1 MPTLHP
7 ATRIAASLLL
17 AFATALALAQ
27 TAPTKPAAKAAA
39 KPAGKTLSG
48 KAASGGKLMTRDEL
62 RSCLKRLDGVNQSG
76 KTIEVQRPAL
86 DREREELTQSGE
98 ALKAERADVDRRLA
112 LVREWEARMRAH
124 AAEIEG
130 YNKRSVEVQEAPRN
144 RQDAMVEALKVD
156 RERLQKTRDALA
168 AEEALLVPA
177 YQGSVKDFNEH
188 ASARDAKVADWNLR
202 NAAALD
208 AAIKHEEAR
217 ALWLNECANRP
228 YLEDDE
234 TAIKAGK

>member
-27 TAPTKPAAKAAA
+27 TAPTKPTAKAAA

-144 RQDAMVEALKVD
+144 RQNAMVEALKVD
-156 RERLQKTRDALA
+156 RERLQKTRDTLA

-208 AAIKHEEAR
+208 AAIKHEETR